1 MEVLALTGAGNP
13 RDAVEP
19 FLRDHIERG
28 RRTEARTAV
37 RDEALREVGGTP
49 RGFEGGAGRRG
60 PAAGQRAG
68 RPFSSSAVV
77 EPSASASRAART
89 RGPSAPSR

>member
-1 MEVLALTGAGNP
+1 MALTGAGNP

-49 RGFEGGAGRRG
+49 RGFEGGAGRG